1 MIQFD
6 EHIFGMGWN
15 HQLEVIDGIDGTPH
29 FLQIGF
35 RNYSDGTGVL
45 NGTLIFLKGTKWM
58 TDARQ
63 PCLSEPFAKV
73 M

>member
-45 NGTLIFLKGTKWM
+45 NGTLIF
-58 TDARQ
+58 
-63 PCLSEPFAKV
+63 F
-73 M
+73 